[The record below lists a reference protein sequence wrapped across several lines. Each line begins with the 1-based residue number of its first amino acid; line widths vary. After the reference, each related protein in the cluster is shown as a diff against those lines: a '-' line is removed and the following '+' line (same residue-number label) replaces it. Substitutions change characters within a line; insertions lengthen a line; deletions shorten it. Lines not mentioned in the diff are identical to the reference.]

1 MNHGCL
7 QLEDTGVIS
16 MEITI
21 QRGTH
26 EIGGTCIRVSSGDT
40 TILFDAGLPLSEDSA
55 YLCPED
61 LVADAVIISHPHQD
75 HCGLVETLPNTT
87 PVYIG
92 RVAQCLLEA
101 TRTFLRRQPL
111 ANDFRHITP
120 WQPFSIGSVT
130 ITPYLVDHSATDSY
144 AFLIE
149 ANGKKLFYSGD
160 FRSHGRKSVLY
171 DNIIKNPPAG
181 IDAMLMEGTM
191 LGRSNSAFP
200 TERSVE
206 KAIESILTEQKNI
219 SFLISSSQNI
229 DRLVS
234 AYRACKRTGKTLV
247 IDIYTAWVLEQMKHV
262 TNNVPN
268 IDWKL
273 VKVAF
278 DPKRAATLRALENRE
293 MFGSFYDRA
302 NRNRVS
308 SLELSANP
316 HLYLMLLKVP
326 ACLFM
331 KRFTNPDSPFTVIYS
346 QWQGYLEK
354 SAINKSYNRAES
366 FLRSIKDG
374 KVAGAI
380 FTYAHTSGHATLAD
394 LKRFTAAISPKS
406 LIPVHTEHAHQ
417 YRNHFEN
424 VVELSDLE
432 PFVLDHEK

>member
-1 MNHGCL
+1 
-7 QLEDTGVIS
+7 

-21 QRGTH
+21 QRGSH
-26 EIGGTCIRVSSGDT
+26 EIGGTCIRISSGDT
-40 TILFDAGLPLSEDSA
+40 TILIDAGLPLSEASA
-55 YLCPED
+55 PLCPRD
-61 LVADAVIISHPHQD
+61 LVADAVVISHPHQD
-75 HCGLVETLPNTT
+75 HCGLVETLPNNT

-92 RVAQCLLEA
+92 RVAKYLLEA
-101 TRTFLRRQPL
+101 TRTFLRRPPL
-111 ANDFRHITP
+111 ANEFRYITS
-120 WQPFSIGSVT
+120 WQPFSIGSIT

-149 ANGKKLFYSGD
+149 ADGKKLFYSGD
-160 FRSHGRKSVLY
+160 FRGHGRKSVLY
-171 DNIIKNPPAG
+171 DNIINNPPAG
-181 IDAMLMEGTM
+181 VDVMLMEGTM
-191 LGRSNSAFP
+191 LGRSNSDFP

-206 KAIESILTEQKNI
+206 KAIETILAEQKNI

-234 AYRACKRTGKTLV
+234 AYRACKRTGKILV
-247 IDIYTAWVLEQMKHV
+247 VDIYTAWVLEQMKHV
-262 TNNVPN
+262 SNNVPN

-278 DPKRAATLRALENRE
+278 DPKRAETLRAPENRE

-308 SLELSANP
+308 GPELSANP
-316 HLYLMLLKVP
+316 HLYLMMLKVP

-346 QWQGYLEK
+346 QWQGYLEN
-354 SAINKSYNRAES
+354 SAVNQSYNRPEK
-366 FLRSIKDG
+366 FMRSIRDG
-374 KVAGAI
+374 KVAGAA

-406 LIPVHTEHAHQ
+406 LIPIHTEHAHQ
-417 YRNHFEN
+417 YKNHFAN
-424 VVELSDLE
+424 VVELSDSESFL
-432 PFVLDHEK
+432 LDNEG

>member
-1 MNHGCL
+1 
-7 QLEDTGVIS
+7 

-21 QRGTH
+21 QRDSH
-26 EIGGTCIRVSSGDT
+26 EIGGTCIRVYSGTT
-40 TILFDAGLPLSEDSA
+40 TILFDAGLPLSDTSA
-55 YLCPED
+55 PLSSGN

-75 HCGLVETLPNTT
+75 HCGLVETLPNNT

-92 RVAQCLLEA
+92 RVAKYLLEA
-101 TRTFLRRQPL
+101 TRTFLRRPPL
-111 ANDFRHITP
+111 ANDFRYITS
-120 WQPFSIGSVT
+120 WQPFSIGSIK

-149 ANGKKLFYSGD
+149 ADGKKLFYSGD
-160 FRSHGRKSVLY
+160 FRGHGRKSVLY
-171 DNIIKNPPAG
+171 DNIIKNPPVG

-191 LGRSNSAFP
+191 LGRSNGDFP

-206 KAIESILTEQKNI
+206 KAIEAILAEQKNI

-247 IDIYTAWVLEQMKHV
+247 VDIYTAWVLEQMKHV

-268 IDWKL
+268 IDWNL

-278 DPKRAATLRALENRE
+278 DPKRATTLRAPGNRE
-293 MFGSFYDRA
+293 MFGSFYVRA

-308 SLELSANP
+308 DTDLSANP

-331 KRFTNPDSPFTVIYS
+331 NRFTNPDSPFTVIYS
-346 QWQGYLEK
+346 QWQGYLEN
-354 SAINKSYNRAES
+354 SAINKSCNRPEN
-366 FLRSIKDG
+366 FLRSIRNG
-374 KVAGAI
+374 KVAGAA
-380 FTYAHTSGHATLAD
+380 FSHAHTSGHATLAD
-394 LKRFTAAISPKS
+394 LKRFTAAISPKC
-406 LIPVHTEHAHQ
+406 LIPIHTEHAHQ
-417 YRNHFEN
+417 YKKHFKN
-424 VVELSDLE
+424 VVELSDSELFLLNNE
-432 PFVLDHEK
+432 RCSNG